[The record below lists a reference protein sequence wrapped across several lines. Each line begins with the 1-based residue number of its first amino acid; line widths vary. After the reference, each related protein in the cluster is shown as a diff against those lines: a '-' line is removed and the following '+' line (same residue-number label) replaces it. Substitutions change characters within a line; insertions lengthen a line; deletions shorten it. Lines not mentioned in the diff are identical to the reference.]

1 MISVIDR
8 TFNYE
13 RTAEVIHDLLLL
25 KDLLSVGN
33 IFDGDISPEVKND
46 LFQIKDP
53 DQSWGVFSIKNIRES
68 LRNGIEGDK
77 SQIREWF
84 GENTLTQMGN
94 GAITTLHGVA
104 DLALVTFDALLDTA
118 TATVAC
124 PIGEDGLC
132 EQANINLNEKNR
144 LYLILV
150 IH

>member
-1 MISVIDR
+1 MGE
-8 TFNYE
+8 F
-13 RTAEVIHDLLLL
+13 
-25 KDLLSVGN
+25 
-33 IFDGDISPEVKND
+33 
-46 LFQIKDP
+46 
-53 DQSWGVFSIKNIRES
+53 FSIKNIRES

-132 EQANINLNEKNR
+132 EQANINLNEKEQALFNISNS
-144 LYLILV
+144 LINGQAWDALKKMIMDTNNGDQIALEHFASFLWGFMIPAKYQKKISLGKYL
-150 IH
+150 

>member
-1 MISVIDR
+1 
-8 TFNYE
+8 
-13 RTAEVIHDLLLL
+13 

-33 IFDGDISPEVKND
+33 IFDGDISPEVKNN

-53 DQSWGVFSIKNIRES
+53 DQSWGEFFSIKNIRES

-132 EQANINLNEKNR
+132 EQAN
-144 LYLILV
+144 
-150 IH
+150 